1 MNYQIANEFLKL
13 EISDMGAELKSIQKD
28 GVEYLWHGD
37 KAYWSGQAPVLFP
50 FVGRLTDGKYF
61 LNGKEYEMNPHG
73 FARKQMYSVVEKEDN
88 MILFELTDNAETLKS
103 YPYHFAL
110 RLEYE
115 LIENKIKITYRVY
128 NLSEETMYFG
138 IGGHPGFA
146 LPFDEGLDFT
156 DYYLEF
162 GGKSYPEKIGLSPSA
177 FLSSV
182 NELFPLEDDK
192 ICRLSHD
199 LFDNDAIVLQH
210 VADEVVIKSDKGN
223 RKVKVSY
230 PNMPYL
236 GIWHTAKTEAPFVC
250 IEPWSTLPSRQD
262 VVEEFRYKYDMI
274 RLEAEDVYEN
284 VWSIE
289 IE

>member
-1 MNYQIANEFLKL
+1 MNYQIENKFLKL

-28 GVEYLWHGD
+28 GVEYLWGGD
-37 KAYWSGQAPVLFP
+37 EKYWSGQSPVLFP
-50 FVGRLTDGKYF
+50 YVGRLTNGKYL

-73 FARKQMYSVVEKEDN
+73 FARKQKHSVVEKTDTSI
-88 MILFELTDNAETLKS
+88 MFELTDNAETLKN
-103 YPYHFAL
+103 YPYHFSL

-115 LIENKIKITYRVY
+115 LVENEIKITYRVY
-128 NLSEETMYFG
+128 NLSEEIMYFG

-146 LPFDEGLDFT
+146 LPLEEGLDFT

-162 GGKSYPEKIGLSPSA
+162 GGKSYPEKIGLTPA
-177 FLSSV
+177 CFLSSV
-182 NELFPLEDDK
+182 NERYVLEDDK
-192 ICRLSHD
+192 ICRLRHD

-210 VADEVVIKSDKGN
+210 VSDEVVIKSDKGN

-230 PNMPYL
+230 PNFPYL
-236 GIWHTAKTEAPFVC
+236 GIWHTSKTDAPFVC

>member
-1 MNYQIANEFLKL
+1 MNYQIENDFLKL

-28 GVEYLWHGD
+28 GVEYLWRGD
-37 KAYWSGQAPVLFP
+37 KKYWAGQSPVLFP
-50 FVGRLTDGKYF
+50 FVGRLTNGKYY

-73 FARKQMYSVVEKEDN
+73 FARKQVYSVVEKTDDA
-88 MILFELTDNAETLKS
+88 ILFELTDNTETLKS
-103 YPYHFAL
+103 YPYHFSL

-115 LIENKIKITYRVY
+115 LVENEIKITYRVY

-162 GGKSYPEKIGLSPSA
+162 GGKSYPESMGLSPTA

-182 NELFPLEDDK
+182 NERFPLEDDR
-192 ICRLSHD
+192 ICRLRHD

-210 VADEVVIKSDKGN
+210 MSDEVVIKSDKGS

-230 PNMPYL
+230 PNFPFL
-236 GIWHTAKTEAPFVC
+236 GIWHPAKTDAPFVC
-250 IEPWSTLPSRQD
+250 IEPWATLPSRQD
-262 VVEEFRYKYDMI
+262 VVEEFRYKSDMI
-274 RLEAEDVYEN
+274 RLEADDVYEN
-284 VWSIE
+284 TWSIV